1 MKLLVFGAT
10 GGTGQ
15 ALVSQGLEE
24 GHQITAFV
32 RDPAA
37 VAPREGLTVVQGD
50 VTNAERVRK
59 AIAGQGA
66 VLSALGSRG
75 GTEGVIAQGA
85 RNIIAGM
92 SETGVRR
99 LIYVTSFGVGDS
111 LEQMGWFARTVVVG
125 MFLKKALA
133 EKELEELAIRSSTV
147 DWTIV
152 RPGSLEDGPKTGTY
166 RCITDPK
173 EKLGRPRIA
182 RADVADFM
190 MKNLSSDQFVR
201 KAVGLT
207 Y

>member
-15 ALVSQGLEE
+15 ALVSQGLEQ
-24 GHQITAFV
+24 GHQVTAYV
-32 RDPAA
+32 RNPAA
-37 VAPREGLTVVQGD
+37 VASREGLTVVQGD
-50 VTNAERVRK
+50 VTNVELVTK
-59 AIAGQGA
+59 AIAGQDV
-66 VLSALGSRG
+66 VLSTLGSRG
-75 GTEGVIAQGA
+75 GPEGVIAEGA

-92 SETGVRR
+92 SATGVRR

-133 EKELEELAIRSSTV
+133 EKELEEQAIRSSSV

-152 RPGSLEDGPKTGTY
+152 RPGSLEDGPKTGSY
-166 RCITDPK
+166 RCVTDPS

-190 MKNLSSDQFVR
+190 LKNLSSDQFIR